1 MQANNQAY
9 WNVEAATLLTRL
21 GSSTRGLSAEA
32 VAERLK
38 RHGANAVA
46 QKARRAALKL
56 LLRQFASPL
65 VMILVFAAAV
75 SLVMRDWVE
84 ATIILAIVLGSCLL
98 GFSQEY
104 RASAAIARLK
114 QRLALT
120 VRVRRG
126 GCVTRVN
133 ASAVVPGDVIELAA
147 GNLVPRSEEHTS
159 ELQSH

>member
-75 SLVMRDWVE
+75 SLVMP
-84 ATIILAIVLGSCLL
+84 
-98 GFSQEY
+98 
-104 RASAAIARLK
+104 K
-114 QRLALT
+114 
-120 VRVRRG
+120 
-126 GCVTRVN
+126 
-133 ASAVVPGDVIELAA
+133 
-147 GNLVPRSEEHTS
+147 
-159 ELQSH
+159 